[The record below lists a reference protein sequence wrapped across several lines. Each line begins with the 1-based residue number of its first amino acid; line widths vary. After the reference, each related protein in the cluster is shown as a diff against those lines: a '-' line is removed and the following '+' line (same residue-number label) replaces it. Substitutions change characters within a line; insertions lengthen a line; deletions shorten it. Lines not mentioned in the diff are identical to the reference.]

1 MNKDQSKGR
10 IQAANGRAREI
21 VGKVKGNEALQQK
34 GRRQK
39 DLGTASDSFT
49 TEIHGRAQAAYG
61 DLQERIKNAPPA
73 P

>member
-39 DLGTASDSFT
+39 DLG
-49 TEIHGRAQAAYG
+49 RAQAAYG